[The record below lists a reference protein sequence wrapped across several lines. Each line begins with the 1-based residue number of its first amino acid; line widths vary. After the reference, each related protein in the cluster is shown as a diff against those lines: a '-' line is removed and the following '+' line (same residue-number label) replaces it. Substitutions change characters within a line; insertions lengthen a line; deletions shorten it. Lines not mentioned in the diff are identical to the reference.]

1 MQKKSEY
8 WNWMVSNLPI
18 FAPMPAVGVNW
29 EFLGHREWG
38 FSIDNQVIVYRDGA
52 MTWQMLEKCR
62 NISILS
68 IDENPRGFVDLKSKL
83 KQCRDEART
92 FEMTWDFLKY
102 LFDIPEEEMPY
113 FPALLEK
120 RYGEFTW
127 HPYAPGLNPAY
138 EDIFTDVP
146 IQLSR
151 LSRGLDMPA
160 RTEVHHLEC
169 VCGKRQTV
177 FQQLHRW
184 EYASSLPEVICR
196 CGKTMKKANN

>member
-8 WNWMVSNLPI
+8 WNWRVSNLPV
-18 FAPMPAVGVNW
+18 FAPMPAVGVKW
-29 EFLGHREWG
+29 EFLGRREWG
-38 FSIDNQVIVYRDGA
+38 FAIDNQVIVYRDGA

-68 IDENPRGFVDLKSKL
+68 IDENPGGFTDIVPKL

-102 LFDIPEEEMPY
+102 LFDMTEEEMPY

-146 IQLSR
+146 IQLSS
-151 LSRGLDMPA
+151 LSREHDMPS
-160 RTEVHHLEC
+160 RTEVHHLQC
-169 VCGKRQTV
+169 VCGNAQTV

-184 EYASSLPEVICR
+184 EYASSLPEVLCS
-196 CGKTMKKANN
+196 CGKSMKKAAN